1 MSEPISQRILAMGM
15 LRILLLA
22 LAMLLG
28 VLMPFADVSL
38 PPHGWGLLFGTV
50 LPAAVP
56 MVIMVLMLDL
66 LMCLV
71 LKNDAAL
78 ARRRELNFAVGAHL
92 LFIGLLLA
100 MWLPVFLRA
109 TYF

>member
-1 MSEPISQRILAMGM
+1 MSDSITQKIVAMGT

-22 LAMLLG
+22 LALLLI

-38 PPHGWGLLFGTV
+38 PPQGWGLLFGTV
-50 LPAAVP
+50 LPAVAP
-56 MVIMVLMLDL
+56 MVVMVLMLDA

-71 LKNDAAL
+71 LKNDAPAV
-78 ARRRELNFAVGAHL
+78 RKRELNFALGAHL
-92 LFIGLLLA
+92 LFIALLLGL
-100 MWLPVFLRA
+100 WLPVFLRA

>member
-1 MSEPISQRILAMGM
+1 MSESISRRIAALGM

-22 LAMLLG
+22 LATLLV
-28 VLMPFADVSL
+28 VLTPFADVSL

-56 MVIMVLMLDL
+56 MVIMVLMLDA

-71 LKNDAAL
+71 LKNDAPL
-78 ARRRELNFAVGAHL
+78 ARKSELNFAVGAHL
-92 LFIGLLLA
+92 VVIGLLLLV
-100 MWLPVFLRA
+100 WLPVFLRA